1 MKNLIL
7 THRELKTLLTG
18 YSFLTI
24 FLWMTIG
31 GVRSY
36 FSGIAFE
43 TELVKSFSMAFTA
56 TGFLFILFYKFIWKT
71 KIGAFLIPK
80 PHVYGVWIGYLNSN
94 YKPET
99 NEYQKIPIV
108 FVIVQDLLTMRITSF
123 TDSRRGDSTVEV
135 LIDDIK
141 TEVTKL
147 AYIYEMRTDEYGGD
161 MTKTIGSGNL
171 ELRNSG
177 SLLVGGYWT
186 TAKTAGKIEVERV
199 SRTSKNIDSF
209 EAAKLKWPQKFN

>member
-1 MKNLIL
+1 MKNLII
-7 THRELKTLLTG
+7 THLELKTLLTT
-18 YSFLTI
+18 YSLLTI
-24 FLWMTIG
+24 VLCAAIG
-31 GVRSY
+31 GVRS
-36 FSGIAFE
+36 FFFE
-43 TELVKSFSMAFTA
+43 AEFESELVKSFSMAFTA
-56 TGFLFILFYKFIWKT
+56 TGFVFLLFYKFIWRT
-71 KIGAFLIPK
+71 KLGALLIPK

-99 NEYQKIPIV
+99 KEYQKIPIV

-135 LIDDIK
+135 LINDIK

-147 AYIYEMRTDEYGGD
+147 AYIYEMRTDDYGGD

-186 TAKTAGKIEVERV
+186 TAKTAGKIEVELVCRN
-199 SRTSKNIDSF
+199 SKDIDGF
-209 EAAKLKWPQKFN
+209 EAAKKKWPQKFN